1 VVVPNVV
8 KTNWAREAARWTP
21 HRPATVV
28 QGDGKAADGFAD
40 IIVINYEVLDRHMGW
55 LRGFGFRGMVV
66 DEAHFIKNKT
76 SQRSQHVLALAD
88 QIRSRTARPLL
99 MALTGTPLINDIDDF
114 RAIWQFLG
122 WIDDSKPL
130 GELADA
136 LEVADICLAPEVS
149 GPGFINLTLR
159 DDWIASQADG
169 MRADDRLGT
178 DTAADPQTVVVE
190 YSSPN
195 IAKEMHVGHLRTT
208 IVGDAIARVLDF
220 AGHDVIRDNHVGD
233 WGTPFGMLIEHLLDV
248 GEGSPEAATL
258 RTDPNTFYQAA
269 RAKFDSDPVFADRSR
284 QRAVLLQ
291 GGDPATLRLWQE
303 LIELF
308 KDYLH
313 RIYSVLRVTL
323 TDDDI
328 RGESFY
334 NALLPGVVAELETA
348 GLAVLDEGAL
358 CVFPPG
364 FTGRDG
370 SPLPL
375 IVRKSDGGYNYAS
388 TDLAT
393 IRYRVD
399 DLDVDRAIYVV
410 GSAQALHFRM
420 VFAVARQA
428 GWIPDGVSFEH
439 AQIGNVLGTDGKI
452 LRTRSGDTIKLSA
465 LLQEGV
471 DRARGILNE
480 LEASSQFDADT
491 LASIAEAVGIG
502 AVKYADLS
510 TARDSEYVFDWD
522 RMISFKGNTGP
533 YLQYAAAR
541 IRSIFRRAGV
551 APEAASAP
559 IVIAEKAERDL
570 ALKLLGFGPAVWAV
584 ASTAEPHRLCS
595 YLFELA
601 SQFTAFYELCPVLKA
616 EDPTVRDSR
625 LALCALTLRVLVSG
639 LDLLGVPVPERM

>member
-1 VVVPNVV
+1 MANPQELL
-8 KTNWAREAARWTP
+8 ARRVSDGLAVAFGEAYRDTDP
-21 HRPATVV
+21 LIRP
-28 QGDGKAADGFAD
+28 
-40 IIVINYEVLDRHMGW
+40 
-55 LRGFGFRGMVV
+55 
-66 DEAHFIKNKT
+66 
-76 SQRSQHVLALAD
+76 SQHADFQANVAMSLARQLRQPPREVAT
-88 QIRSRTARPLL
+88 QL
-99 MALTGTPLINDIDDF
+99 MNALD
-114 RAIWQFLG
+114 
-122 WIDDSKPL
+122 
-130 GELADA
+130 
-136 LEVADICLAPEVS
+136 VADICLTPEVS

-159 DDWIASQADG
+159 DDWIAAQADT
-169 MRADDRLGT
+169 MQADERLGV
-178 DTAADPQTVVVE
+178 DAAADPQTVVVE

-220 AGHDVIRDNHVGD
+220 AGHHVIRDNHVGD
-233 WGTPFGMLIEHLLDV
+233 WGTPFGMLIEQLLDV
-248 GEGSPEAATL
+248 GEDSPEAGTL
-258 RTDPNTFYQAA
+258 RSDPNVFYQAA
-269 RAKFDSDPVFADRSR
+269 RGKFDRDPIFADRSR
-284 QRAVLLQ
+284 QRVVLLQ

-313 RIYSVLRVTL
+313 RIYSTLRVTL

-334 NALLPGVVAELETA
+334 NTMLPGVVSDLEAA
-348 GLAVLDEGAL
+348 GLAVLDDGAL

-370 SPLPL
+370 SPLPV
-375 IVRKSDGGYNYAS
+375 IVRKSDGGYNYSS

-410 GSAQALHFRM
+410 GSSQALHFRM
-420 VFAVARQA
+420 VFAVAKQV
-428 GWIPDGVSFEH
+428 GWIPDEKSFEH

-452 LRTRSGDTIKLSA
+452 LRTRSGDSIKLSA
-465 LLQEGV
+465 LLSEGV

-480 LEASSQFDADT
+480 LEASSQFDQAT

-533 YLQYAAAR
+533 YLQYASAR
-541 IRSIFRRAGV
+541 IRSIFRRAGLEPDDV
-551 APEAASAP
+551 TGP
-559 IVIAEKAERDL
+559 IVIEEKYERDL

-584 ASTAEPHRLCS
+584 ADSTEPHRLCA

-601 SQFTAFYELCPVLKA
+601 SQFTTFYEMCPVLKA
-616 EDPTVRDSR
+616 DLDSVRESR
-625 LALCALTLRVLVSG
+625 LALCALTLKVLVSG